1 MSTKTLRTLVRL
13 NEWEVDERRRR
24 LGELMR
30 LVESLEHQIEV
41 LKQELAR
48 EQQAASASPEVAGF
62 LFGSYVLTVIARRN
76 WIEQSVAK
84 AQEEVD
90 AAREELR
97 EAFLQLKKFE
107 QLKDKHEDGE
117 QTMLDRLERLRLD
130 EVALQTYRLKNR

>member
-30 LVESLEHQIEV
+30 LVESLEHQIDI

-48 EQQAASASPEVAGF
+48 EQQAASASPDLAGF
-62 LFGSYVLTVIARRN
+62 LFGNYILTVIARRN
-76 WIEQSVAK
+76 WIEQSIAK

-107 QLKDKHEDGE
+107 QIKDRHADQE
-117 QTMLDRLERLRLD
+117 QAVIDRFERLQLD
-130 EVALQTYRLKNR
+130 EVALQAYRLKNS